1 MTNKEYTEYTDRT
14 ISELVYDK
22 WELQK
27 LYNYYNCKRD
37 PEQFKYLEE
46 NFGIGNPT
54 SVEFIPL
61 IKKHIDVLVGE
72 YLETPIIPKVTCKDR
87 KTIAHITREKQLKIT
102 ESVFQFLIS
111 RLKNVALAVI
121 GSDVQATD
129 PSIQHDLEDL
139 IEDLN
144 YAFQSEYEVA
154 AQNVIQY
161 LLQSRSVDIK
171 NKIRILITDLLIGGI
186 MYYRARPTINN
197 TNVQIEVLNPLNTFI
212 DRNPNSIYVK
222 DSYRVV
228 IRKWLPKQEIL
239 NIYGKDLSK
248 NDIKSIKERWEWG
261 NDYSAIYVRNYTRSD
276 GYPVTEGLRAGQE
289 LTPGFP
295 YQDNVFN
302 YNLIPVY
309 EVEWIETD
317 KNFVMQRHRTVR
329 IGDSIYIIYG
339 KDTEVQRSSDN
350 PSYCGLS
357 VNGVFFLNRDNQPY
371 SMVRACMKL
380 QDKYDLAHYYRDSLM
395 ANSGTKGDFLDISM
409 LPKFLGDKIPERMK
423 KWIAYKKQGL
433 ALLDTSQEGRL
444 GGGQAPINTIFN
456 GFDDSLRGEAIQ
468 ACQLV
473 IDSIEQTC
481 SSITGVFRERLNGI
495 QQRDAVNNV
504 KVSVNNSYNVTK
516 QYTQQMDT
524 CVEEI
529 LLDSL
534 NVAKVVYK
542 KGLTGVLILG
552 EKQQKIFTALPEHFT
567 MTDYDI
573 HVVNSSDI
581 TKDMEQLRALIP
593 EFIKAGSM
601 DAEIAV
607 EAATTKSYSQ
617 LKQDLHTAI
626 RRQEKKNGQL
636 QQTLQQLQELQQQLQ
651 QTQQQLQKA
660 EQKVQQL
667 NEAKLQI
674 EKEKAASDAK
684 IEMYKAQTDR
694 TYKESI
700 TRNDNRR
707 TEIELAQIHDGNPYN
722 DEVVNVRH

>member
-444 GGGQAPINTIFN
+444 GGGQVPINTIFN

-651 QTQQQLQKA
+651 QAQQQLQKA

>member
-186 MYYRARPTINN
+186 MYYRARPTTNN

-239 NIYGKDLSK
+239 NTYGKDLSK

-694 TYKESI
+694 TYKEAI

-707 TEIELAQIHDGNPYN
+707 TELELAQIHDGNPYN

>member
-14 ISELVYDK
+14 IAELVYDK